1 MTLFGKEE
9 KKVEYLELVYD
20 LIFVYIVGRNNALM
34 HNFENG
40 FTTLDSFSAYVFCTL
55 AIIQIWMFSTFYIN
69 LHGRNSV
76 RDYVFLFINMYLL
89 YHMSTGI
96 SVNRTDNA
104 YRFCIAWAMILVNI
118 AVQHFIEAR
127 NHKAA
132 PWELKQLYVRGGIII
147 TEALLVAAI
156 TVFYACTGISLTYI
170 PVIFGI
176 VATSLSSRIN
186 MLVPVDFG
194 HLSERAMLYIVFTF
208 GEMIIVISSYFSDEL
223 TPNNLYFSLMAFLIA
238 VGLLLSYGVL
248 YNKIID
254 REKTTNGTLY
264 MLIHVFLI
272 FSLNNISVALEFMRD
287 EEVENFPKT
296 LFLTGSFVLCFT
308 FMFLLGFYAKKRCGF
323 NRGFVL
329 MLTGLIISFAV
340 LMLIFRENM
349 YVNIAISATY
359 VFGVFAILYYRG
371 KRMEA

>member
-40 FTTLDSFSAYVFCTL
+40 FTTLGSFAAYVFCTL

-69 LHGRNSV
+69 LYGRNSV
-76 RDYVFLFINMYLL
+76 RDYVFLFTNMYLL

-96 SVNRTDNA
+96 STNWTENS
-104 YRFCIAWAMILVNI
+104 YRFCIAWALILINI

-127 NHKAA
+127 HHKAA
-132 PWELKQLYVRGGIII
+132 PWELKQIYRRGGIILI
-147 TEALLVAAI
+147 EALLVVAI
-156 TVFYACTGISLTYI
+156 TVFYAFTGISLTYI

-176 VATSLSSRIN
+176 AATALSGRTN

-208 GEMIIVISSYFSDEL
+208 GEMIIVISSYFDGKI
-223 TPNNLYFSLMAFLIA
+223 TPNSLYFSLMAFLIV

-248 YNKIID
+248 YNRIID
-254 REKTTNGTLY
+254 RDKTTNGTLY

-272 FSLNNISVALEFMRD
+272 FALNNISVALEFMRD
-287 EEVENFPKT
+287 EEVANFPKT

-323 NRGFVL
+323 NRKFALV
-329 MLTGLIISFAV
+329 LTGMMISFAA

-349 YVNIAISATY
+349 YVNIAISAAY
-359 VFGVFAILYYRG
+359 VFGVFAMLYYRG

>member
-1 MTLFGKEE
+1 MSLFGKEE
-9 KKVEYLELVYD
+9 KKVEYLELIYD
-20 LIFVYIVGRNNALM
+20 LIFVYIIGRNNALL
-34 HNFENG
+34 HHIENG
-40 FTTLDSFSAYVFCTL
+40 FITAGSFSAYVFCTL

-69 LHGRNSV
+69 LYGKNSV
-76 RDYVFLFINMYLL
+76 RDHIFLFLNMYLL

-96 SVNRTDNA
+96 SSDWKENS
-104 YRFCIAWAMILVNI
+104 YRFCIAWALILINI
-118 AVQHFIEAR
+118 GVQHIIEAR
-127 NHKAA
+127 SHKAA
-132 PWELKQLYVRGGIII
+132 PWELKQIYRRAAIIF
-147 TEALLVAAI
+147 TEAGLVAAI
-156 TVFYACTGISLTYI
+156 IAVYAFTGVSLTYI

-176 VATSLSSRIN
+176 VATALSGRTN

-208 GEMIIVISSYFSDEL
+208 GEMIIVISSYFGEEI

-248 YNKIID
+248 YNRIID

-272 FSLNNISVALEFMRD
+272 FALNNISVALEFMRD
-287 EEVENFPKT
+287 DEVANLPKA

-323 NRGFVL
+323 NRKFVFVL
-329 MLTGLIISFAV
+329 AGLMVSFAA
-340 LMLIFRENM
+340 LMILFRENM
-349 YVNIAISATY
+349 YVNIAISAVY
-359 VFGVFAILYYRG
+359 VFAVFAILYYRG

>member
-1 MTLFGKEE
+1 
-9 KKVEYLELVYD
+9 ELVYD

-40 FTTLDSFSAYVFCTL
+40 FTTLGSFSAYVFCTL

-69 LHGRNSV
+69 LYGRNSV
-76 RDYVFLFINMYLL
+76 RDYVFLFTNMYLL

-96 SVNRTDNA
+96 STNWTENS
-104 YRFCIAWAMILVNI
+104 YRFCIAWALILLNI

-127 NHKAA
+127 HHKAA
-132 PWELKQLYVRGGIII
+132 PWELKQIYRRGGIILI
-147 TEALLVAAI
+147 EALLVAAI
-156 TVFYACTGISLTYI
+156 TVFYAFTGISLTYI

-176 VATSLSSRIN
+176 AATALSGRTN

-208 GEMIIVISSYFSDEL
+208 GEMIIVISSYFDGKI
-223 TPNNLYFSLMAFLIA
+223 TPNSLYFSLMAFLIV

-248 YNKIID
+248 YNRIID
-254 REKTTNGTLY
+254 RDKTTNGTLY

-272 FSLNNISVALEFMRD
+272 FALNNISVALEFMRD
-287 EEVENFPKT
+287 EEVANFPKT

-323 NRGFVL
+323 NRKFALV
-329 MLTGLIISFAV
+329 LTGMMISFAAF
-340 LMLIFRENM
+340 MLIFRENM
-349 YVNIAISATY
+349 YVNIAISAAY
-359 VFGVFAILYYRG
+359 VFGVFAMLYYRG